1 MEQIGQVLHEMV
13 EAAREAR
20 SRLKAGARPPASA
33 EERMGL
39 ALLPGARVLDLV
51 TGQEGEVIS
60 GTRANYVVPTTRG

>member
-1 MEQIGQVLHEMV
+1 MEQIGKVLFEMAA
-13 EAAREAR
+13 EALLAR
-20 SRLKAGARPPASA
+20 SRLQKGARPPLSA

-51 TGQEGEVIS
+51 TGQEGEVMG